1 MDDQSIKALETIE
14 LAVAKSTEHF
24 SALRKR
30 ADDLYEDRV
39 QQIAKDKGCDLLKAH
54 ALAAEDEIASRAYS
68 LSSELAEREA
78 KAITAAQGIA
88 AYIE

>member
-1 MDDQSIKALETIE
+1 MDQQHMQALETIE
-14 LAVAKSTEHF
+14 HAVAKSTEHF

-39 QQIAKDKGCDLLKAH
+39 QQIAKEKGCDVLKAH

-78 KAITAAQGIA
+78 NAITAAHRIA
-88 AYIE
+88 AYVE